1 MGATLRE
8 YSSESF
14 GPRVLRLTAVLSLTM
29 LWWALSAGCSSIHA
43 QSDMDPALP
52 GSSYEIAGQITTA
65 DGRNKA
71 EFVEVRLERSGGSLV
86 DQRTTDSQGKF
97 RFSRLSAGQYVVSA
111 KAPGFTVAPQTIDLS
126 RFLPRVY
133 LLLQLT
139 SQAPPFAPIKSEHPR
154 VVNANIPEKA
164 SKERDKASA
173 ALADKKLEQ
182 AVLHLQKAVDLFP
195 EFFDAYMQLG
205 STLVELNH
213 LEKAEAAFTKA
224 LKIDATSVMAS
235 VSLGD
240 VYRRQKKFD
249 QAEKTILDALKR
261 EEASWVGH
269 FAMARVYWET
279 NDVVKS
285 GREIGRAIQLKP
297 DFADAHL
304 LAGNIFVRLGLP
316 ENAVIEYEEYL
327 RLAPPGPLA
336 VQTHELTQKLKKS
349 LLHEKPL
356 QKN

>member
-1 MGATLRE
+1 MGASVRE
-8 YSSESF
+8 YFPELS
-14 GPRVLRLTAVLSLTM
+14 GPRVHCVNFILSITVLLWVLSVG
-29 LWWALSAGCSSIHA
+29 SSSIHA
-43 QSDMDPALP
+43 QSDMDPAMP
-52 GSSYEIAGQITTA
+52 GSSYEISGQITTA
-65 DGRNKA
+65 DGHKKA
-71 EFVEVRLERSGGSLV
+71 EFVEVRLERAGGSLV

-111 KAPGFTVAPQTIDLS
+111 KAPGFTVPPQTIDLS

-139 SQAPPFAPIKSEHPR
+139 SLAPPFAPKKSEQPR

-182 AVLHLQKAVDLFP
+182 AVLHLQKAIDLFP

-205 STLVELNH
+205 STFVELNNV
-213 LEKAEAAFTKA
+213 EKAEAAFTKA

-279 NDVVKS
+279 NEVIKA
-285 GREIGRAIQLKP
+285 GREIGRSIQLNP

-316 ENAVIEYEEYL
+316 ANAVVEYEEYL

-336 VQTHELTQKLKKS
+336 VQTNELTQRLKKS
-349 LLHEKPL
+349 LQKKT